1 MTSVLSTPT
10 RYVRRMSAIERGYLF
25 ASTAGST
32 PQLIQTVIEGDGR
45 LDPAELD
52 HAVAVATDANPGMA
66 VTRKNSNWRGGGPRP
81 PVTVLPDSTH
91 LVHGDTVGAAPLY
104 EDIDVVRG
112 PVTEILIE
120 PGARTRL
127 VVRASHI
134 VTDGRGLQHWLDDVF
149 RVLRGADPVGSPAT
163 VNDTH
168 FLAAAGKVAPVAGA
182 GKISSQPV
190 VLGSG
195 TATGRP
201 MWVRR
206 TVPAAPKGVTA
217 RIAAAVSGRLPAE
230 TGHVLVPVDLR
241 RHDRGID
248 STANLTAQ
256 LLLPVDRG
264 DDWRRLHN
272 QLLAGLLRKRE
283 VAQQLGRDFRNT
295 NPFVNSLT
303 DAAQYTGDAFPAA
316 AIISDHGPFDLTR
329 YATPAFAA
337 DTIYTLPMLVP
348 YVEMFVSAFQVADR
362 TELTVGARER
372 PGATEAARA
381 LLDDIAALLLS
392 D

>member
-1 MTSVLSTPT
+1 M
-10 RYVRRMSAIERGYLF
+10 
-25 ASTAGST
+25 
-32 PQLIQTVIEGDGR
+32 
-45 LDPAELD
+45 
-52 HAVAVATDANPGMA
+52 ATDANPGMA

-81 PVTVLPDSTH
+81 PVTVLPDSTE
-91 LVHGDTVGAAPLY
+91 LVHSDRGDIVGAAPLY

-112 PVTEILIE
+112 PVAEILLQ
-120 PGARTRL
+120 PGPRTRL

-134 VTDGRGLQHWLDDVF
+134 VTDGRGLQHWLADVF
-149 RVLRGADPVGSPAT
+149 RVLRGTDPVGSPAT

-168 FLAAAGKVAPVAGA
+168 FLAAAGKVAPVAGT
-182 GKISSQPV
+182 GKIPTQPTM
-190 VLGSG
+190 LGSG
-195 TATGRP
+195 PASGRP
-201 MWVRR
+201 LWVRR

-230 TGHVLVPVDLR
+230 CGHVLVPVDLR
-241 RHDRGID
+241 RHDRSID

-256 LLLPVDRG
+256 LLVPVERG
-264 DDWRRLHN
+264 GDWRRIHSR
-272 QLLAGLLRKRE
+272 LLTGLLRKHE

-303 DAAQYTGDAFPAA
+303 EAAQYTGDAFPAA

-329 YATPAFAA
+329 YAAPTFAP

-348 YVEMFVSAFQVADR
+348 YVEMFVSAFQLDDR

-372 PGATEAARA
+372 PGAVEAARA
-381 LLDDIAALLLS
+381 LLDDTAALLLS

>member
-1 MTSVLSTPT
+1 
-10 RYVRRMSAIERGYLF
+10 MSAIERGYLF
-25 ASTAGST
+25 ANTAGNT

-45 LDPAELD
+45 LDPAELG
-52 HAVAVATDANPGMA
+52 HAVALATEANPGMA
-66 VTRKNSNWRGGGPRP
+66 VTRKNMNWRGGGPVP
-81 PVTVLPDSTH
+81 PVIVLPDSTQ
-91 LVHGDTVGAAPLY
+91 LRHGDVLGAAPLY

-112 PVTEILIE
+112 PVAEILLE

-134 VTDGRGLQHWLDDVF
+134 VTDGRGLQHWLADVF
-149 RVLRGADPVGSPAT
+149 RVLRGTDPVGAPAT

-168 FLAAAGKVAPVAGA
+168 FLAAAGKVAPMAGVGKIPAQPVMLGA
-182 GKISSQPV
+182 GTQAGHP
-190 VLGSG
+190 L
-195 TATGRP
+195 
-201 MWVRR
+201 WVRR

-230 TGHVLVPVDLR
+230 RGHVLVPVDLR

-256 LLLPVDRG
+256 LLLPVDRAS
-264 DDWRRLHN
+264 DWRRVHTA
-272 QLLAGLLRKRE
+272 LLAGLMRKHE

-303 DAAQYTGDAFPAA
+303 EAAQYTGDAFPAA

-329 YATPAFAA
+329 YATPAFAP

-362 TELTVGARER
+362 TELTIGARER
-372 PGATEAARA
+372 PGAADAARA
-381 LLDDIAALLLS
+381 LLDDIAALLLE